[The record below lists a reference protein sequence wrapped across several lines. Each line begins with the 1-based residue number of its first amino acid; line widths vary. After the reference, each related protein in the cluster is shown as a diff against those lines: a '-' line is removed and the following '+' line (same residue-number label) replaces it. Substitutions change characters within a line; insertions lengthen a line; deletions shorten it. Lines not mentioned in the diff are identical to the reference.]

1 MRTSKKP
8 VRSSPVIAVLGA
20 GHGGLAMAA
29 HLAIMGHEV
38 RLWNRNR
45 ERIEPI
51 LQRGSVDVEGAVQG
65 TIALALATSDIEEAV
80 ADASIIM
87 VVVPAN
93 AHSDIAALLSPH
105 LKAGQI
111 VVLNPGRTGGALE
124 VSKVFRENGVSPKV
138 IVAEAQTFLYVSR
151 RVAPTEAKIFQIK
164 NSVPLAAL
172 PAFRTPE
179 VLRTVNSVFPQFVAG
194 TNVLQTSF
202 DNIGMVFHPAVML
215 LNAAWVE
222 AHHDFEYYIE
232 GISPSV
238 ASLLGKLDE
247 ERRAVAASIG
257 VNTHSAREW
266 LYLVYN
272 AAGRTLY
279 EAVQATPGYAGVQ
292 APNTLFHRY
301 LLEDV
306 PMSLVP
312 LSETGRQ
319 YGVATPTTNAVIH
332 LASELLDRDF
342 RKEGR
347 TLERMGIKGL
357 SVKLLRK
364 RVAGGFVPRAGADK
378 VRAGRGGAPTPK
390 GRGAK

>member
-1 MRTSKKP
+1 
-8 VRSSPVIAVLGA
+8 
-20 GHGGLAMAA
+20 MAA
-29 HLAIMGHEV
+29 HLALMGHEV
-38 RLWNRNR
+38 RLWNRSK
-45 ERIEPI
+45 ERIEPLI
-51 LQRGSVDVEGAVQG
+51 QRGGVDLEGAVQG
-65 TIALALATSDIEEAV
+65 TSVLDAATSNVGEAV
-80 ADASIIM
+80 ADADIIM

-93 AHSDIAALLSPH
+93 GHGDVAAVLSPH
-105 LKAGQI
+105 LQAGQI

-124 VSKVFRENGVSPKV
+124 VSKIFRENGVSPEV

-151 RVAPTEAKIFQIK
+151 RVAPTQAKIFQIK

-179 VLRTVNSVFPQFVAG
+179 VLRALNPVFPQFVAG
-194 TNVLQTSF
+194 NNVLQTSF

-238 ASLLGKLDE
+238 ARLLGKLDD

-272 AAGRTLY
+272 AAGTTLY
-279 EAVQATPGYAGVQ
+279 QAVQATPGYAGVQ

-319 YGVATPTTNAVIH
+319 YGVPTPTTNAVIH
-332 LASELLDRDF
+332 LASELLGRDF

-347 TLERMGIKGL
+347 TLDRMGIRGL
-357 SVKLLRK
+357 TVKQLRK
-364 RVAGGFVPRAGADK
+364 RVVGGFVPRAGAGK
-378 VRAGRGGAPTPK
+378 RRAGRGGDER
-390 GRGAK
+390 RGATEAA